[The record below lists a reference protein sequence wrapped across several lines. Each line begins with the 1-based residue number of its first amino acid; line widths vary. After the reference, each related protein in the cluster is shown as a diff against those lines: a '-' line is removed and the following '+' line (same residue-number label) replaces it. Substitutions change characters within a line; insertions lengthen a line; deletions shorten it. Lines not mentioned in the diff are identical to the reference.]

1 MKYIIAIVS
10 ILIITALVVRRPIKT
25 NETIVYPSVTP
36 IAEQT
41 PDLSSGYL
49 LERGIDPE
57 NLILINNTGIKKTSD
72 ELIKNHNCL
81 AGINGG
87 FYGTDDKPLGWMVID
102 NVQISKPKESKLF
115 NGYITIDNSTFKI
128 NDSSDAGVLY
138 GLQTGPLLVSN
149 GRPWKLDLIRDKPA
163 RRMVMG
169 RAKDGIFLLA
179 VFNGEAET
187 TGPQLMDL
195 PNWVMQIADKEKLI
209 IDTAI
214 NLDGGGASAFYSSKV
229 FLKESSPVGSWWC
242 VINQLPEDAM

>member
-1 MKYIIAIVS
+1 
-10 ILIITALVVRRPIKT
+10 
-25 NETIVYPSVTP
+25 VTP

-57 NLILINNTGIKKTSD
+57 NLILINNTGIKKTSE
-72 ELIKNHNCL
+72 ELIKSNNCSS
-81 AGINGG
+81 GINGG
-87 FYGTDDKPLGWMVID
+87 FYGTDDKPVGWMVI
-102 NVQISKPKESKLF
+102 NNEQISKPKESTLF
-115 NGYITIDNSTFKI
+115 NGYIIIDNSAFDISNSPKT
-128 NDSSDAGVLY
+128 GVLY

-149 GRPWKLDLIRDKPA
+149 GKPWKLDLIRDKPA

-169 RAKDGIFLLA
+169 TADDGIFLLA

-195 PNWVMQIADKEKLI
+195 PSWVMQIADKEKLI

-214 NLDGGGASAFYSSKV
+214 NLDGGGASAFYSTNV
-229 FLKESSPVGSWWC
+229 FLKESSSVGSWWC
-242 VINQLPEDAM
+242 VTNQLPEAAM